1 MQYAVFDRPAVTIYD
16 LPQPTMPGQDGQTVS
31 AIGDQ
36 GLYGQSCQVLEDAG
50 EMGIRA
56 MRPGTACAF

>member
-50 EMGIRA
+50 EMVRVRTFYGY
-56 MRPGTACAF
+56 PG